1 MSSTTGS
8 TTTAALPKVETAWDW
23 LQRVKKEKAAPPNDP
38 HGAAWAFCRGA
49 TGIAFVDAA
58 LKQNEIPTIDIR
70 GSSSA
75 GKTLTVISLA
85 ARFVVD
91 TRAAAFDRH
100 PQQQQ
105 RRHTS
110 EDEMMMQGEDSTA
123 PHVFLLD
130 SQQDISMARLLYAVR
145 TTLLRR
151 HTTSGEVSF
160 EDDLK
165 DCLRRIHLVTSSDG
179 FLGWV
184 PVLEA
189 LRHKLR
195 SFDTTPTLILWN
207 GFLTEPEASNE
218 VSRTL
223 IIRLVQRILTDCT
236 VLWITTTHRRLYEW
250 ERHVSQKIHLDG
262 GFASVHRTRIPFQLT
277 MYGVLS

>member
-1 MSSTTGS
+1 MSGVTGTT
-8 TTTAALPKVETAWDW
+8 ALPKVETAWDW

-38 HGAAWAFCRGA
+38 HSAAWAFCRGA

-70 GSSSA
+70 GSASC
-75 GKTLTVISLA
+75 KTLTVISLA
-85 ARFVVD
+85 SRFVVD
-91 TRAAAFDRH
+91 TRASRY
-100 PQQQQ
+100 PQLQSQ
-105 RRHTS
+105 
-110 EDEMMMQGEDSTA
+110 MQGEDPA
-123 PHVFLLD
+123 PQVFLLD

-151 HTTSGEVSF
+151 HTNNDKVSF
-160 EDDLK
+160 EDDLE

-189 LRHKLR
+189 LRHRLR
-195 SFDTTPTLILWN
+195 SFDAPTLVLWD

-218 VSRTL
+218 ISRTL
-223 IIRLVQRILTDCT
+223 IIRLVQKILTDCT
-236 VLWITTTHRRLYEW
+236 VLWITTTHRRRYQW
-250 ERHVSQKIHLDG
+250 ERHVSQKIHLEEG
-262 GFASVHRTRIPFQLT
+262 VASVLRTRIPFQLSIS
-277 MYGVLS
+277 GVLS